1 MDFYCAR
8 CASKDTHRI
17 SSPSCHNHFIMDIV
31 FCAWS
36 VSPVWS
42 KMCPLCR
49 LWGGFQTIHWQRRV
63 FRNHG
68 LGNCLSRILRHL
80 FIIIYMNCMHIYIY
94 MYIYIYYIYIYIYY
108 IYHLIV
114 MPVRPGSISPCFAW
128 RRNVGLPFAPG
139 GLQPNW
145 QISMQNNGDKPRVFL
160 VSMTCLSYMLW
171 VCSLMA
177 QAYP

>member
-1 MDFYCAR
+1 
-8 CASKDTHRI
+8 
-17 SSPSCHNHFIMDIV
+17 MDIV

-80 FIIIYMNCMHIYIY
+80 FIIIIHELYAYIHIYV
-94 MYIYIYYIYIYIYY
+94 YIYIIYIYIIWLSCLFDQALY
-108 IYHLIV
+108 L
-114 MPVRPGSISPCFAW
+114 
-128 RRNVGLPFAPG
+128 
-139 GLQPNW
+139 
-145 QISMQNNGDKPRVFL
+145 RVSL
-160 VSMTCLSYMLW
+160 EDAMW
-171 VCSLMA
+171 VCPLPRGVYNQIGKFQCRTMVINHGFFW
-177 QAYP
+177 YPWPAFHICFEFARWWLKLYLHNIHI